1 MTEGNDNADPLALS
15 VGACI
20 VGHRERAGLDGATL
34 ARAAGMAPAYLWR
47 VEQGR
52 SLPTLRNLARLAKA
66 LDVTLSML
74 LTDADISDVALD
86 NRPYEK
92 G

>member
-1 MTEGNDNADPLALS
+1 MPDTKVSADQLASS

-20 VGHRERAGLDGATL
+20 VDHRERAGLDGATL

-52 SLPTLRNLARLAKA
+52 SLPSLRNLARLAKA
-66 LDVTLSML
+66 LDVSLSAL
-74 LTDADISDVALD
+74 LAEADISSVPLD
-86 NRPYEK
+86 NRPYER